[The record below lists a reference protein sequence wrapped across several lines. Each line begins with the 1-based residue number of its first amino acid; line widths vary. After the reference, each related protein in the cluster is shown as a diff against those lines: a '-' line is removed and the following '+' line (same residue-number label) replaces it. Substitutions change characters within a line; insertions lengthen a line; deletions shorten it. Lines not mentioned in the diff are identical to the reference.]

1 LHLTL
6 FLVSSLV
13 KRRFGNPG
21 FKPPIFSSNRPISKR
36 RKGIFKACKI
46 GEIKIGASGLQPEKA
61 VPVNG
66 EKIMRTV
73 IYYQGFNRIENRNI
87 IRLEQAKL
95 NRLLD
100 EERRVI
106 ETLIGSIKQQ
116 IEAAPHRLFDVRLI
130 WNKLNNHTI
139 VQSIRQKI
147 NLLTDAYPQFLSQ
160 VIAMHR
166 RLEEKA
172 IETLQVVRQIAQKSI
187 LCQ

>member
-1 LHLTL
+1 
-6 FLVSSLV
+6 
-13 KRRFGNPG
+13 
-21 FKPPIFSSNRPISKR
+21 
-36 RKGIFKACKI
+36 
-46 GEIKIGASGLQPEKA
+46 
-61 VPVNG
+61 
-66 EKIMRTV
+66 MRTV